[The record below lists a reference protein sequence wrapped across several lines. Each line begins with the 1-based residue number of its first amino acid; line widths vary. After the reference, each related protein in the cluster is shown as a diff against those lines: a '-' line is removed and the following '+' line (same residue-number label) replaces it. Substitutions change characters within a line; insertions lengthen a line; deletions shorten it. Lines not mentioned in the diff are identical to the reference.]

1 MTWQS
6 GAIAAEA
13 IALRLTVGTFN
24 QQALIAQ
31 AKQKQPVAELVEISA
46 SGFNGEKL
54 RRAIRLNRS
63 TASRGAG

>member
-24 QQALIAQ
+24 QQASIAQ
-31 AKQKQPVAELVEISA
+31 AKQKRPVAELVEISA
-46 SGFNGEKL
+46 SDFNSEKL
-54 RRAIRLNRS
+54 
-63 TASRGAG
+63 